1 MCSIPGPEGE
11 EGQLWNT
18 DMVKVV
24 ERESWGGRWT
34 EARACEP
41 QMPLY
46 DLNLYSRNKGKTL
59 NSFNQ
64 EAEEGV

>member
-1 MCSIPGPEGE
+1 MEHRHGEGWWSRKAGEIGGQWPEPVS
-11 EGQLWNT
+11 L
-18 DMVKVV
+18 K
-24 ERESWGGRWT
+24 
-34 EARACEP
+34 CHH
-41 QMPLY
+41 Y

>member
-24 ERESWGGRWT
+24 ERESWRGRWT
-34 EARACEP
+34 VARACEP
-41 QMPLY
+41 QMPFY
-46 DLNLYSRNKGKTL
+46 DLNLYTRNKGKTL